1 MNYDVHDR
9 ARILITKSFVES
21 VSADEQSWIEAHI
34 AACEEC
40 SNYHTE
46 TKSLVNVTRQSPVFA
61 NRAMV
66 RSTQLRVRAR
76 AAEMQAAENRM
87 NPVWITCA
95 VAILWML
102 VSGPA
107 LWEGMQWLSA
117 HGYLSAMAWQAFFG
131 VAMATPAAAVAGVA
145 LWTRNHATA

>member
-1 MNYDVHDR
+1 MNYDLHDR
-9 ARILITKSFVES
+9 ARILITKSFVET
-21 VSADEQSWIEAHI
+21 VSSQEQLWIDSHI
-34 AACEEC
+34 AACEAC
-40 SNYHTE
+40 GSYHAE
-46 TKSLVNVTRQSPVFA
+46 TRALVNVTRQSPVFA

-76 AAEMQAAENRM
+76 AAEIEAAENRM

-107 LWEGMQWLSA
+107 LWQGMQWLNA
-117 HGYLSAMAWQAFFG
+117 HGYLSAMTWQAFFG
-131 VAMATPAAAVAGVA
+131 MAMAAPAAAVAGVA